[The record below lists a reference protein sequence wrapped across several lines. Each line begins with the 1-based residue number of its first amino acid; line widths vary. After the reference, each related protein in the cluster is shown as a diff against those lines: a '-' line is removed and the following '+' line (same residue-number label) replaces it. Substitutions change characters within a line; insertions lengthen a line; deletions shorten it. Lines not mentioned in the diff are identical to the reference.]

1 MLLRQPA
8 PPACAASLRRRRV
21 VARTSSL
28 APRELAELDSLLSD
42 GTLEEQAVALVKA
55 SSSCR
60 SFGAAPLIPRRDY
73 TLADLRLHNLDAAAF
88 LSPRDSTLEGV
99 RNTALVAAAAGTVAL
114 VVGLHPST
122 EQLLGAGLLA
132 LGGLGVDAVG
142 NNGAGEAL
150 ILDSLGRATSAA
162 YRRRVARHEAGHF
175 LVAYLVGVLPRGFC
189 LSTWDALQR
198 DGLKLQ
204 AGTRLCDL
212 AFQREVQSGAL
223 SSASLDRFCC
233 IALAGVASEVLAF
246 GGAAEGGRDDIQQ
259 LDALLT
265 ALAFT
270 QKRCD
275 SQVRWT
281 ALAVTLLL
289 RAHVA
294 AHDALEAAMAD
305 GKSVAECIGI
315 IEAAMPK
322 TS

>member
-1 MLLRQPA
+1 VALR
-8 PPACAASLRRRRV
+8 S
-21 VARTSSL
+21 
-28 APRELAELDSLLSD
+28 ELAELDGLLSD
-42 GTLEEQAVALVKA
+42 AALEEQAVALVKA
-55 SSSCR
+55 SPSCTT
-60 SFGAAPLIPRRDY
+60 FGKGLLIPHRDY

-99 RNTALVAAAAGTVAL
+99 RNTAFAAAAAGSAAL
-114 VVGLHPST
+114 AVLLHPST

-132 LGGLGVDAVG
+132 LFTLGVDAVG
-142 NNGAGEAL
+142 YNGAGEAL
-150 ILDSLGRATSAA
+150 LLDSLGRASSAG

-189 LSTWDALQR
+189 LSTWEALQR

-212 AFQREVQSGAL
+212 AFQREVQSGTL
-223 SSASLDRFCC
+223 SAASLDRFCC

-265 ALAFT
+265 ALAFS

-294 AHDALEAAMAD
+294 AHDALEGAMAE
-305 GKSVAECIGI
+305 GKSVAECIGV
-315 IEAAMPK
+315 IEAAISK
-322 TS
+322 AA